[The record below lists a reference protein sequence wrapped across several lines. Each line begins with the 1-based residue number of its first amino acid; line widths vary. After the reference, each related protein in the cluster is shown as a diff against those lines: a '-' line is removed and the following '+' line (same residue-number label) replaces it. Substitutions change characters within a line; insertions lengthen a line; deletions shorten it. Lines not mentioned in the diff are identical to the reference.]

1 VTPNKSHQYSCFDL
15 ELKPSGHLND
25 PVESAEV
32 KSVGDLSKLRT
43 VDVEDDVIHPDIGVK
58 NANLEVSVIEQVE
71 RVSPD
76 LEPYA
81 LGDSNVLC

>member
-1 VTPNKSHQYSCFDL
+1 MKVIARDL

-32 KSVGDLSKLRT
+32 ESVSDLAKRRT
-43 VDVEDDVIHPDIGVK
+43 VDVEDDVVHPDIGVK
-58 NANLEVSVIEQVE
+58 NANLEVSVVEQVE

-81 LGDSNVLC
+81 LAESDVLG